1 MQYLYV
7 KNSSPSQ
14 TRAVVKNLLE
24 AMRQADLD
32 VLHRDTLEQIVAECD
47 RALPRSQR

>member
-1 MQYLYV
+1 VQYLYV

-32 VLHRDTLEQIVAECD
+32 VLHRETLEQIVAECD

>member
-14 TRAVVKNLLE
+14 TRAVVLNLLK
-24 AMRQADLD
+24 AMSDTGLD